1 MAESMNDLF
10 DNIEEAREERA
21 AIMADSGIANP
32 DQAAAVD
39 LHPYEVRDVILRFF
53 PDGDPTPYFDKVK
66 EKRGNDAAER
76 LIADCRE
83 AWRREI
89 ETRKAQRANV
99 DSGKVAK

>member
-1 MAESMNDLF
+1 MTHNDLF
-10 DNIEEAREERA
+10 TSYEEAREERA
-21 AIMADSGIANP
+21 AIMADSGISNP

-39 LHPYEVRDVILRFF
+39 LHPYEVRDVIRRFF
-53 PDGDPTPYFDKVK
+53 PDGDPQPYFGLVK
-66 EKRGNDAAER
+66 AKRGNDAAER
-76 LIADCRE
+76 LIVDCRE

>member
-1 MAESMNDLF
+1 MNDLF
-10 DNIEEAREERA
+10 TSHEEAREERA
-21 AIMADSGIANP
+21 GIMADSGIANP
-32 DQAAAVD
+32 EQAAAVD
-39 LHPYEVRDVILRFF
+39 LHPYEVLDVIRRFF
-53 PDGDPTPYFDKVK
+53 PDGDPQPYFGLVK
-66 EKRGNDAAER
+66 EKRGNDSAER

>member
-1 MAESMNDLF
+1 MNDLF
-10 DNIEEAREERA
+10 TSHEEAREERA
-21 AIMADSGIANP
+21 GIMADSGIANP
-32 DQAAAVD
+32 EQAAAVD
-39 LHPYEVRDVILRFF
+39 IHPYEVRDVIRRFF
-53 PDGDPTPYFDKVK
+53 PDGDPQPYFGLVK
-66 EKRGNDAAER
+66 EKRGNDSAER

>member
-1 MAESMNDLF
+1 MNDLF
-10 DNIEEAREERA
+10 TSHEEAREERA
-21 AIMADSGIANP
+21 GIMADSGISNP
-32 DQAAAVD
+32 EQAAAVD
-39 LHPYEVRDVILRFF
+39 LHPFEVRDVIRRFF
-53 PDGDPTPYFDKVK
+53 PDGDPTPYFGMVK

-89 ETRKAQRANV
+89 ETRKAQREHV

>member
-1 MAESMNDLF
+1 MNDLF
-10 DNIEEAREERA
+10 ASHEEAREERA

-32 DQAAAVD
+32 EQAAAVD
-39 LHPYEVRDVILRFF
+39 LHPYEVRDVIRRFF

-76 LIADCRE
+76 LITDCRE

>member
-1 MAESMNDLF
+1 MNDLF
-10 DNIEEAREERA
+10 SSIEESKEERA
-21 AIMADSGIANP
+21 AIMADSGLDATA
-32 DQAAAVD
+32 DD
-39 LHPYEVRDVILRFF
+39 LHRCEVSSIIRRYF
-53 PDGDPTPYFDKVK
+53 PQGNPTPYFDLVK

-76 LIADCRE
+76 LINDCRE

>member
-1 MAESMNDLF
+1 MNDLF

-32 DQAAAVD
+32 EQAAAVD
-39 LHPYEVRDVILRFF
+39 LHPYEVRDVIRRFF
-53 PDGDPTPYFDKVK
+53 PDGDPTPYFGMVK
-66 EKRGNDAAER
+66 ENRGEKAAER
-76 LIADCRE
+76 LIVDCRE

-89 ETRKAQRANV
+89 ETRKAQRDHV

>member
-1 MAESMNDLF
+1 MNDLF
-10 DNIEEAREERA
+10 TSHEEAREERA
-21 AIMADSGIANP
+21 GIMADSGIANP
-32 DQAAAVD
+32 EQAAAVD
-39 LHPYEVRDVILRFF
+39 LHPYEVRDVIRRFF
-53 PDGDPTPYFDKVK
+53 PDGDPQPYFGLVK
-66 EKRGNDAAER
+66 ANRGNDAAER